1 MRLRSL
7 HGWEL
12 VPTLLAPVLLL
23 GLLAPASGNAQDSK
37 KKGAFIDGEYVED
50 YVYVPEFMAPDE
62 LKKLIDERTQE
73 IVIVDTAAPPI
84 WEDEHI
90 PGAVN
95 FPYSKNITAP
105 VPLPREKT
113 LVIYCACK
121 DHEDS
126 TDVARQ
132 LSLLGY
138 RKVKVLKGGWFKWL
152 DLKYKTVSK
161 EDEQKAA
168 K

>member
-1 MRLRSL
+1 MRHRSSYDQ
-7 HGWEL
+7 ERRL
-12 VPTLLAPVLLL
+12 VPALPGVALVLCLLAAAA
-23 GLLAPASGNAQDSK
+23 GFAQQA
-37 KKGAFIDGEYVED
+37 KKGAFIDGEYIED
-50 YVYVPEFMAPDE
+50 YVYVPDFITPEE
-62 LKKLIDERTQE
+62 LKQSIDKRSPG
-73 IVIVDTAAPPI
+73 IVIVDTAAPPV
-84 WEDEHI
+84 WKEEHI

-95 FPYSKNITAP
+95 LPYSNKISAP
-105 VPLPREKT
+105 VPLPRDKM

-138 RKVKVLKGGWFKWL
+138 RNVKVLKGGWFKWL
-152 DLKYKTVSK
+152 ALKYKTESK
-161 EDEQKAA
+161 DDTKVA

>member
-1 MRLRSL
+1 MKYTSSYKHAWR
-7 HGWEL
+7 
-12 VPTLLAPVLLL
+12 LAPVLPGVALAL
-23 GLLAPASGNAQDSK
+23 GLLAPASAFAQDC
-37 KKGAFIDGEYVED
+37 KGAFIDGECVEG
-50 YVYVPEFMAPDE
+50 YVYVPDFIAPEE
-62 LKKLIDERTQE
+62 LKKSIDQHAPG
-73 IVIVDTAAPPI
+73 IVIVDTAAPPV

-95 FPYSKNITAP
+95 LPYSTKITAP
-105 VPLPREKT
+105 VPLPRDKM

-138 RKVKVLKGGWFKWL
+138 RNVKVLKGGWFKWL
-152 DLKYKTVSK
+152 ELKYKTESK
-161 EDEQKAA
+161 DDAKAA

>member
-1 MRLRSL
+1 MRYRSSYD
-7 HGWEL
+7 HERL
-12 VPTLLAPVLLL
+12 VPAWLGVALVLC
-23 GLLAPASGNAQDSK
+23 LLAPAAGFAQQT

-50 YVYVPEFMAPDE
+50 YVYVPDFITPEE
-62 LKKLIDERTQE
+62 VKKSIDEHSTGM
-73 IVIVDTAAPPI
+73 VIVDTGAPPI
-84 WEDEHI
+84 WEEEHI

-95 FPYSKNITAP
+95 FPYDKDIHAP
-105 VPLPREKT
+105 VPLPRDKM

-138 RKVKVLKGGWFKWL
+138 RNVKVLKGGWFKWVA
-152 DLKYKTVSK
+152 LKYKTESK
-161 EDEQKAA
+161 EDTKAA

>member
-1 MRLRSL
+1 MKYLSFVVL
-7 HGWEL
+7 GAAVAFCLL
-12 VPTLLAPVLLL
+12 VPTT
-23 GLLAPASGNAQDSK
+23 GFAQQ

-50 YVYVPEFMAPDE
+50 YVYVPDFMPPEELLKHINERSPD
-62 LKKLIDERTQE
+62 
-73 IVIVDTAAPPI
+73 IVIVDTAATAV

-90 PGAVN
+90 PGAVS
-95 FPYSKNITAP
+95 FPYNASIKAP
-105 VPLPREKT
+105 VALPRDKT

-126 TDVARQ
+126 SDVARQ

-138 RKVKVLKGGWFKWL
+138 RNVKVLKGGWFKWL
-152 DLKYKTVSK
+152 DLKYKTASK
-161 EDEQKAA
+161 DDEKAA

>member
-1 MRLRSL
+1 MRRRSHYRHHRQL
-7 HGWEL
+7 I
-12 VPTLLAPVLLL
+12 PS
-23 GLLAPASGNAQDSK
+23 LLAPALVLGLMVPVLGFAQES

-50 YVYVPEFMAPDE
+50 YVYVPDFMTPQE
-62 LKKLIDERTQE
+62 LKKQIDEHSPG

-84 WEDEHI
+84 WEEEHI

-95 FPYSKNITAP
+95 LPYSKNITAP

-113 LVIYCACK
+113 LVVYCACK

-138 RKVKVLKGGWFKWL
+138 RNVKVLKGGWFKWL
-152 DLKYKTVSK
+152 ELKFKTVSK
-161 EDEQKAA
+161 DEEKAA

>member
-1 MRLRSL
+1 MRHRSSYD
-7 HGWEL
+7 HERQL
-12 VPTLLAPVLLL
+12 VPALL
-23 GLLAPASGNAQDSK
+23 GVALVLCLLAPASGFAQQA

-50 YVYVPEFMAPDE
+50 YVYVPDFITPEE
-62 LKKLIDERTQE
+62 LKKSIDKRSPG
-73 IVIVDTAAPPI
+73 IVIVDTAAPPV
-84 WEDEHI
+84 WEEEHI

-95 FPYSKNITAP
+95 LPYSKNISAP
-105 VPLPREKT
+105 VPLPRDKM

-138 RKVKVLKGGWFKWL
+138 RNVKVLKGGWFKWL
-152 DLKYKTVSK
+152 GLKYKT
-161 EDEQKAA
+161 EGKAGTKVA

>member
-1 MRLRSL
+1 MKLTLSAL
-7 HGWEL
+7 FGAAMTLCLL
-12 VPTLLAPVLLL
+12 VPA
-23 GLLAPASGNAQDSK
+23 GGFAQQS

-50 YVYVPEFMAPDE
+50 YVYVPDFITPEE
-62 LKKLIDERTQE
+62 VKKSIDEHSAGM
-73 IVIVDTAAPPI
+73 VIVDTAAPPV
-84 WEDEHI
+84 WEEEHI

-95 FPYSKNITAP
+95 FPYSKDIHAP
-105 VPLPREKT
+105 VPLPRDKM

-138 RKVKVLKGGWFKWL
+138 RNVKVLKGGWFKWVA
-152 DLKYKTVSK
+152 LKYKTESK
-161 EDEQKAA
+161 EDTKVS

>member
-1 MRLRSL
+1 MRHKSL
-7 HGWEL
+7 PGIAL
-12 VPTLLAPVLLL
+12 VLC
-23 GLLAPASGNAQDSK
+23 LLAPAYGFAQQQ

-50 YVYVPEFMAPDE
+50 YVYVPDFISPEE
-62 LKKLIDERTQE
+62 VKKSIEAHSTDM
-73 IVIVDTAAPPI
+73 VIVDTAAPPV

-90 PGAVN
+90 TGAVN

-105 VPLPREKT
+105 VPLPRDKT

-138 RKVKVLKGGWFKWL
+138 RKVKVLKGGWFKWV
-152 DLKYKTVSK
+152 DLKYPTASAETK
-161 EDEQKAA
+161 DDAKAA

>member
-1 MRLRSL
+1 MGRKSSHRLA
-7 HGWEL
+7 
-12 VPTLLAPVLLL
+12 LLAPVLLL
-23 GLLAPASGNAQDSK
+23 GFLAPVSGAAQES

-50 YVYVPEFMAPDE
+50 YVYVPDFMTPEE
-62 LKKLIDERTQE
+62 LKKHIDEHSTD

-95 FPYSKNITAP
+95 LPYSKKLTAP

-113 LVIYCACK
+113 LVVYCACK

-161 EDEQKAA
+161 DQEKAA
-168 K
+168 Q